1 MIAGDMNLKIGR
13 DRLDGFRK
21 GAQDC
26 GLELKEEDIFYGNFS
41 MEDSYQLAKKL
52 LTREELPD
60 ALYTCNNATT
70 LGFLKAA
77 KEVKRKAGSRYCSYR
92 K

>member
-26 GLELKEEDIFYGNFS
+26 GLELKEEDIPKDNLVNKFVNWFRIG
-41 MEDSYQLAKKL
+41 K
-52 LTREELPD
+52 D
-60 ALYTCNNATT
+60 AD
-70 LGFLKAA
+70 
-77 KEVKRKAGSRYCSYR
+77 
-92 K
+92 